1 MRYFIMLVETILV
14 TIGAFILV
22 LSLVAIIVYIK
33 NGQVP

>member
-1 MRYFIMLVETILV
+1 MLVKTVLV